1 MFFCRPVASR
11 PNLSVPILQPMVLR
25 EAESFV
31 CRRCRSN
38 PRVSHEAFDAP
49 YHFHPEYE
57 LILVENSHGTRYVA
71 DSIEPYHP
79 GDLVFIGANVPHV
92 FERQHGAG
100 ANGEPETSIVVHFRS
115 DFMGPRFFEAPE
127 MLPARQLLAAS
138 VHGLHYDA
146 EVSKWVAPRLG
157 KLLRAQG
164 LARISLLLE
173 ILGHLAAAQPRSLAS
188 GAFAKQIEL
197 KDHARLDRVLA
208 YISENFDRNINLAS
222 AAKVAALS
230 PTSFSRWFKHATSKS
245 FVECV
250 TEIRLSHA
258 FRLLTETSK
267 NVTEIAFDCGFNSVS
282 HFIHRFQ
289 DVRGMSPREFRR
301 RATAGGGAEP
311 AGER

>member
-1 MFFCRPVASR
+1 MFFCRPVETR

-38 PRVSHEAFDAP
+38 PRVSHESFDAP

-71 DSIEPYHP
+71 DSIEPYRP

-92 FERQHGAG
+92 FDRHHGAPG
-100 ANGEPETSIVVHFRS
+100 NGEPETSIVVHFRN
-115 DFMGPRFFEAPE
+115 DFMGPKFFDVPE

-138 VHGLHYDA
+138 VHGLHYD
-146 EVSKWVAPRLG
+146 EGVTRWIAPRLE
-157 KLLRAQG
+157 KLLTAQG
-164 LARISLLLE
+164 IARVSLLLE
-173 ILGHLAAAQPRSLAS
+173 ILARLASAPARSLAS

-208 YISENFDRNINLAS
+208 YISENFDRDINLAS

-267 NVTEIAFDCGFNSVS
+267 NITEVAFDCGFNSVS

-301 RATAGGGAEP
+301 RATAGLVAET